1 MRARKTF
8 LALAVIAATAPSEPA
23 RAMSADSS
31 GYAVVL
37 PFLFSTGTFVSQV
50 FVENHSS
57 AAVSLVAYYVGESTS
72 TNPGRFTC
80 SDASANS
87 VPQTFGLTVGPDS
100 VLSFD
105 LASLIGQ
112 KCKGALPPSPASV
125 DRGTLTLFA
134 QKASDPRISASAR
147 VERAAGPGV
156 AAVGFSEAAV
166 PLGGLEGT
174 TQIVAGVRNGTIGSQ
189 TLRTDCLVG
198 SLADASASGNLY
210 RLTVKDHTGGVIGS
224 TLFALKPWSAQ
235 LLIDVLAL
243 VGAPGLVIDG
253 ATVEVEPAANPTN
266 PAMISSCRVVE
277 AAHPSVLSSVLSVG
291 KVYEPRDLLRQRSAL
306 QVGQTPGWGTFTF
319 DSSKGRSLHV
329 AFLRHPDLVQCSVS
343 DPTLAVVI
351 TSPDG
356 HFVAGGFQSTGEFFT
371 GFRRAVNGGDAG
383 AWGVEVIANPG
394 NPPSGPVSY
403 TLSCAS
409 GNGISQIDRVSP

>member
-1 MRARKTF
+1 MRPFRTF
-8 LALAVIAATAPSEPA
+8 LTLALIAAAIPSGPA
-23 RAMSADSS
+23 RAMSSDSS

-37 PFLFSTGTFVSQV
+37 PFLFSTSSFVSRI

-57 AAVSLVAYYVGESTS
+57 AAVSLVAYYVGESTA
-72 TNPGRFTC
+72 TNAGRFTC
-80 SDASANS
+80 SDASANP

-105 LASLIGQ
+105 LRSLIDE
-112 KCKGALPPSPASV
+112 KCKGSLPSSPTSF

-147 VERAAGPGV
+147 VERAAGAGV
-156 AAVGFSEAAV
+156 AAFGFSEAAV

-174 TQIVAGVRNGTIGSQ
+174 TQIVAGVRSGAIGSQ

-210 RLTVKDHTGGVIGS
+210 RLTVKDHTGGAIGS
-224 TLFALKPWSAQ
+224 TVFALKPWSAEMFT
-235 LLIDVLAL
+235 DVLAL

-253 ATVEVEPAANPTN
+253 ATVEIEPAANPTN
-266 PAMISSCRVVE
+266 PPMISSCRVVE
-277 AAHPSVLSSVLSVG
+277 ISNAPVLATVLSVG
-291 KVYEPRDLLRQRSAL
+291 KVYEPRDLLRHRSAM
-306 QVGQTPGWGTFTF
+306 QIGQTPGWGAFTF
-319 DSSKGRSLHV
+319 DASKGRSLHV

-343 DPTLAVVI
+343 DPTLAIVV

-383 AWGVEVIANPG
+383 AWGIEVIANPG
-394 NPPSGPVSY
+394 NPPSGPVPY
-403 TLSCAS
+403 TLSCVS
-409 GNGISQIDRVSP
+409 GNGMSQMDRVSP